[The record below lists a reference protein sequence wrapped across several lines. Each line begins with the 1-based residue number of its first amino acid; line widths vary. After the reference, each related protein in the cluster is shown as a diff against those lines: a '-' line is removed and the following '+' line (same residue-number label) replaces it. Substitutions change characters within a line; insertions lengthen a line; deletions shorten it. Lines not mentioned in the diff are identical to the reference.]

1 MVHLQSGQR
10 NKRQIMNLIE
20 FKDVDFSYLA
30 DEGDD
35 SSNSSDK
42 KVKVLE
48 NLNLTI
54 EKGTFVAVLGHN
66 GSGKSTIAKLTNGIL
81 FADKGQVIVDG
92 QVVQDDDSIFD
103 IRKKVG
109 MVFQNPDNQIVSSI
123 VEEDVAFGV
132 ENLGIPSDEC
142 RRRVDDALKTVG
154 MYAYR
159 EKSPSKLSGGQKQRV
174 AVAGIIAMKPDC
186 IVLDEPTAMLD
197 PSGRR
202 EVIETVKKLNREE
215 GITIVLI
222 THYMDEAVQADRVI
236 VVDDGKIKMDD
247 TPQNVFSRVDEV
259 KSLGLDVPQSTE
271 LIHRLGLNSGET
283 ILNSDEC
290 VKFLKTMLEEK

>member
-1 MVHLQSGQR
+1 
-10 NKRQIMNLIE
+10 MNLIE